1 MLESEDTVRKKLLA
15 RVLTGADG
23 ETANAILSLGSEM
36 TTYRL
41 LVAVAK
47 IDSHLSQGL
56 LVIRYGVTATQAK
69 KARCEV
75 NKKTGAQ

>member
-1 MLESEDTVRKKLLA
+1 MLESEDVVRARLLA

-23 ETANAILSLGSEM
+23 DTARAILSLGEEM

-47 IDSHLSQGL
+47 IDTHLSQGL
-56 LVIRYGVTATQAK
+56 LVIKYGVSPIQAK

-75 NKKTGAQ
+75 NKKTSNE